1 MVENRMQIRHV
12 SLEKIIVTFISSKSH
27 SSVIIRKQANSI
39 KKSNGYH
46 VKIDIISIKEIG

>member
-1 MVENRMQIRHV
+1 MVENRMQIRLV

-39 KKSNGYH
+39 KKSNGYN
-46 VKIDIISIKEIG
+46 VKIDIIFIKAIS